1 MCGIFGIFD
10 HENAAALVTLGLHSL
25 QHRGQEGA
33 GIVTTDG
40 NKFHGVRRP
49 RLVSEHFNSP
59 EIVNKLVGKSAI
71 GHVRYS
77 TTGASITENI
87 QPLFAEL
94 FRGGFAIAHNGNLT
108 NYEELAKEVTKEET
122 RYLNTTSDS
131 EVLLHLFADRLH
143 QDTPPQNSEEFF
155 ELLCDAVTSIF
166 HKVKERI
173 LLHQ

>member
-1 MCGIFGIFD
+1 MDIGKNMCGLFWIFN

-40 NKFHGVRRP
+40 NKFYGVRRP

-59 EIVNKLVGKSAI
+59 EIVNKLVGNSAI

-94 FRGGFAIAHNGNLT
+94 FRGGVAIAHNGYLPN
-108 NYEELAKEVTKEET
+108 AKSLKHNRVKSGAIFQ
-122 RYLNTTSDS
+122 TTSDTEAS
-131 EVLLHLFADRLH
+131 LHLVSF
-143 QDTPPQNSEEFF
+143 SEANNVVE
-155 ELLCDAVTSIF
+155 
-166 HKVKERI
+166 
-173 LLHQ
+173 